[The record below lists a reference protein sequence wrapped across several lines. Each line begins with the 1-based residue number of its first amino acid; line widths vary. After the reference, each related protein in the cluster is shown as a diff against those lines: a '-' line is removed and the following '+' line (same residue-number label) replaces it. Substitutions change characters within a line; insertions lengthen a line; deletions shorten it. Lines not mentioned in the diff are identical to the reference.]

1 MNQGSPHVYRHE
13 ATNPLWRQKFKKS
26 LQITRFGKPTL
37 ILFIEALNVSCFVQQ
52 QVTVISKQLLIRIY
66 RQPAVQRLQLRFF
79 VNQLNPTQGKKQF
92 INHQISKQL
101 QFLYDS
107 SGIQQLLIA
116 VNSIKCKEL
125 IL

>member
-13 ATNPLWRQKFKKS
+13 ATNPLWCQKFKKS
-26 LQITRFGKPTL
+26 LQITRFGKPIL

-52 QVTVISKQLLIRIY
+52 QVTVVSKQLLIRIY